1 MPAANHPKPQWPH
14 LRNGEKSIATLKA
27 AERAQ
32 GDGDAQRWGGVS
44 KHYLSQP
51 LHDCLYAAFGDQ
63 TNMLAGHGGTFKP
76 WAR

>member
-1 MPAANHPKPQWPH
+1 MH
-14 LRNGEKSIATLKA
+14 R
-27 AERAQ
+27 
-32 GDGDAQRWGGVS
+32 DGGGVS